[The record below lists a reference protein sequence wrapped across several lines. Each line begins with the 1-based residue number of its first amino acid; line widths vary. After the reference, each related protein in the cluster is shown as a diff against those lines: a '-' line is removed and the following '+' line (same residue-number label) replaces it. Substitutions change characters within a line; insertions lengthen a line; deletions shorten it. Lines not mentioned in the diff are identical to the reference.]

1 MATPNDVKLFLSKA
15 ADAVNRSEQARSI
28 VREACR
34 HYPGKIFQFNV
45 DGSKFHLIFFAD
57 GHVELRDGEYPS
69 ADVHY
74 ISDPYTFL
82 GVLKGEKQLRDV
94 TADWSFIIEGAMHET
109 TYLAKAITTAFK
121 K

>member
-15 ADAVNRSEQARSI
+15 ADAVNRSEQAQSI

-34 HYPGKIFQFNV
+34 HYPGKIFQCNV

-57 GHVELRDGEYPS
+57 GHVELRDGDYPS

-74 ISDPYTFL
+74 ISDPDTFL

-109 TYLAKAITTAFK
+109 TYLAKAIITASK
-121 K
+121 R

>member
-34 HYPGKIFQFNV
+34 HYPGKIFQCKV

-57 GHVELRDGEYPS
+57 GHVEMREGEYPS
-69 ADVHY
+69 ADIHY
-74 ISDPYTFL
+74 ISDADTFL

-109 TYLAKAITTAFK
+109 TYLAKAIAVAFK

>member
-1 MATPNDVKLFLSKA
+1 MATPDDVKLFLSKA
-15 ADAVNRSEQARSI
+15 TDAVNRSEQARSI

-45 DGSKFHLIFFAD
+45 HGNKFHLVFFAD

-69 ADVHY
+69 SDVHY
-74 ISDPYTFL
+74 ISDPDTFL

-109 TYLAKAITTAFK
+109 TYFAKAIATAFK

>member
-15 ADAVNRSEQARSI
+15 ADAVNRSEQGRSI

-74 ISDPYTFL
+74 ISNPDTFL
-82 GVLKGEKQLRDV
+82 SVLKGEKQLRDV

-121 K
+121 R